1 MVVET
6 GEYKPGSIAACEMVA
21 TKIHSNGRGPCPRSQ
36 HSSEVFKNYFVVF
49 GGRNDAVF
57 GKTMKTVALN
67 DLHLMDMNT
76 NDWMTVA
83 IFAEELPDS
92 RWGHTLSASNEK
104 LLLLG
109 GMNLNT
115 YCESVVFDIVIG
127 K

>member
-1 MVVET
+1 
-6 GEYKPGSIAACEMVA
+6 
-21 TKIHSNGRGPCPRSQ
+21 
-36 HSSEVFKNYFVVF
+36 
-49 GGRNDAVF
+49 
-57 GKTMKTVALN
+57 
-67 DLHLMDMNT
+67 MDMHT

-115 YCESVVFDIVIG
+115 YCESVVFDIVIDDLAIREHIRM
-127 K
+127 KTEATAKPAKIARAKF